1 MVDAQF
7 SIPFCVA
14 LACVG
19 GRDTMLPLPPASL
32 RDFPVAR
39 VAAKVE
45 PTRDKEMDNFF
56 PVLAPAI
63 VTVSA

>member
-1 MVDAQF
+1 
-7 SIPFCVA
+7 
-14 LACVG
+14 
-19 GRDTMLPLPPASL
+19 MLPLPPASL